1 MALHNLVL
9 STSTENGLRIESGL
23 LYAGE
28 TKETGES
35 TLDFIQRCIC
45 KDLRKKVQS
54 CEAADAADAIE
65 EDEDVVN

>member
-9 STSTENGLRIESGL
+9 STSTENGLRIEAGL

-28 TKETGES
+28 TKEAGES

-45 KDLRKKVQS
+45 KDLRRKVRA
-54 CEAADAADAIE
+54 CEAAAAADE
-65 EDEDVVN
+65 VVEDEDVVN